1 MAMELQAPKGTKD
14 MLPEDAYKWQY
25 VENTFRS
32 SKNLWNK
39 RNQNSGV

>member
-25 VENTFRS
+25 VESTFREVA
-32 SKNLWNK
+32 KTY
-39 RNQNSGV
+39 GI